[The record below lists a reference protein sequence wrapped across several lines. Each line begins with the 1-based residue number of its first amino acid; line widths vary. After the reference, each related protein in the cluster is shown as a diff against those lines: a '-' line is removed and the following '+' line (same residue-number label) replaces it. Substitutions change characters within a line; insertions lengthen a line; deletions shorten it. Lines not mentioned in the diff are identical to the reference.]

1 MWVQYAL
8 VVSAFRFLSRPHTP
22 ALSPLQVGTERAIP
36 TSVATAL
43 SKEIK
48 DFIEDEAP
56 LMMLM
61 SSPGI
66 KKRHWDQ
73 IVKTTGISLPYEQDF
88 VLRDLLDAG
97 LQNFCAEI
105 EEVDVSRVVWGT
117 TFSLLHVSPNGTQN
131 HHSRHSIKCPRC
143 ISNTGDVLRFEV
155 RPVSQLRVKVP
166 TALFAFDSTS
176 KLVSYPSDQQ
186 PRYCFPKRFFRRLA
200 WPLPRSTPWRTI

>member
-1 MWVQYAL
+1 M
-8 VVSAFRFLSRPHTP
+8 
-22 ALSPLQVGTERAIP
+22 
-36 TSVATAL
+36 ATAL

-73 IVKTTGISLPYEQDF
+73 IVKTTGIALPYEQDF

-105 EEVDVSRVVWGT
+105 EEVRLACSGMRGHT
-117 TFSLLHVSPNGTQN
+117 STILS
-131 HHSRHSIKCPRC
+131 
-143 ISNTGDVLRFEV
+143 
-155 RPVSQLRVKVP
+155 P
-166 TALFAFDSTS
+166 TAVCCYSH
-176 KLVSYPSDQQ
+176 
-186 PRYCFPKRFFRRLA
+186 
-200 WPLPRSTPWRTI
+200 

>member
-1 MWVQYAL
+1 M
-8 VVSAFRFLSRPHTP
+8 
-22 ALSPLQVGTERAIP
+22 
-36 TSVATAL
+36 ATAL

-73 IVKTTGISLPYEQDF
+73 IVKTTSISLPYEQDF

-105 EEVDVSRVVWGT
+105 EEVRVACTTRNNFSECQVLK
-117 TFSLLHVSPNGTQN
+117 TFSTFNAFP
-131 HHSRHSIKCPRC
+131 
-143 ISNTGDVLRFEV
+143 
-155 RPVSQLRVKVP
+155 P
-166 TALFAFDSTS
+166 TALEN
-176 KLVSYPSDQQ
+176 LPSQQ
-186 PRYCFPKRFFRRLA
+186 SFMCLR
-200 WPLPRSTPWRTI
+200 

>member
-1 MWVQYAL
+1 M
-8 VVSAFRFLSRPHTP
+8 
-22 ALSPLQVGTERAIP
+22 QVGTERAIP

-73 IVKTTGISLPYEQDF
+73 IVKTTGISMPYEQDF

-105 EEVDVSRVVWGT
+105 EEVR
-117 TFSLLHVSPNGTQN
+117 
-131 HHSRHSIKCPRC
+131 
-143 ISNTGDVLRFEV
+143 
-155 RPVSQLRVKVP
+155 
-166 TALFAFDSTS
+166 
-176 KLVSYPSDQQ
+176 LVCCCM
-186 PRYCFPKRFFRRLA
+186 RAK
-200 WPLPRSTPWRTI
+200 

>member
-1 MWVQYAL
+1 MKE
-8 VVSAFRFLSRPHTP
+8 FESRPHGCLLWLNHPVVPRVHDVLRGPPTKYD
-22 ALSPLQVGTERAIP
+22 SQVGTDRAIP

-73 IVKTTGISLPYEQDF
+73 IVKTTGITLPYEQDF

-105 EEVDVSRVVWGT
+105 EEV
-117 TFSLLHVSPNGTQN
+117 
-131 HHSRHSIKCPRC
+131 
-143 ISNTGDVLRFEV
+143 
-155 RPVSQLRVKVP
+155 
-166 TALFAFDSTS
+166 
-176 KLVSYPSDQQ
+176 
-186 PRYCFPKRFFRRLA
+186 RLA
-200 WPLPRSTPWRTI
+200 KSCQPLGICRQAFHGVRGVFLAQTEQRQNLLLLPVLPCIFSVFRSWAYSHDLNHQPPSPFRLA

>member
-1 MWVQYAL
+1 MQA
-8 VVSAFRFLSRPHTP
+8 
-22 ALSPLQVGTERAIP
+22 GTDRAIP
-36 TSVATAL
+36 TSVAAAL

-73 IVKTTGISLPYEQDF
+73 IVKTTGIALPYEQDF

-105 EEVDVSRVVWGT
+105 EEVRLSYVQAREGPPLVAAVCCDVT
-117 TFSLLHVSPNGTQN
+117 KEAHAM
-131 HHSRHSIKCPRC
+131 
-143 ISNTGDVLRFEV
+143 SNPEV
-155 RPVSQLRVKVP
+155 RSNSGCWPALTRRRSGSVQAP
-166 TALFAFDSTS
+166 T
-176 KLVSYPSDQQ
+176 P
-186 PRYCFPKRFFRRLA
+186 
-200 WPLPRSTPWRTI
+200 

>member
-1 MWVQYAL
+1 M
-8 VVSAFRFLSRPHTP
+8 
-22 ALSPLQVGTERAIP
+22 QVGTDRAIP

-73 IVKTTGISLPYEQDF
+73 IVKITGIALPYEQDF

-97 LQNFCAEI
+97 LQNFCVEI
-105 EEVDVSRVVWGT
+105 EEV
-117 TFSLLHVSPNGTQN
+117 LLVSPRMRVHN
-131 HHSRHSIKCPRC
+131 SIMLYGWQPFAASEQTFIPCK
-143 ISNTGDVLRFEV
+143 IVSNPSFE
-155 RPVSQLRVKVP
+155 
-166 TALFAFDSTS
+166 
-176 KLVSYPSDQQ
+176 
-186 PRYCFPKRFFRRLA
+186 LA
-200 WPLPRSTPWRTI
+200 G